1 MKIRSL
7 LFSAICLLALG
18 TSFISCSDDDNDSK
32 RDDSGSKVALSQ
44 NRVFI
49 LNEGSLNL
57 NNANIS
63 FYDPDKTIDFI
74 ADIFQKQNN
83 AKLGDTGQNM
93 IVYNDY
99 IYVIVSGSK
108 YITRLNAAGVEQ
120 QRFAFSSSEGSPRYM
135 TADDG
140 YIYVTQYGGKVSKL
154 NANTLERVKTFEGG
168 KNLEGI
174 AEEDGLLY
182 VANCYTVTET
192 GAYEYFNEVFV
203 IDANTMELKNT
214 LTVRRNPNKLL
225 EKNDKIFLL
234 ASLIWGGD
242 EGNELQVIDPKNNN
256 QVTSITAATHM
267 AASEN
272 TLYLINSDTD
282 YSSYPYTTV
291 NTFFTYNISTKQL
304 SEVNFLKNAPEELS
318 SASIYVMEINEKNG
332 DIYIGTTHY
341 VDGNGDI
348 YRFKKDGTFVEKFD
362 CGGQNPNNIVFL

>member
-83 AKLGDTGQNM
+83 AKLGDTGQDM
-93 IVYNDY
+93 IVYND
-99 IYVIVSGSK
+99 
-108 YITRLNAAGVEQ
+108 
-120 QRFAFSSSEGSPRYM
+120 
-135 TADDG
+135 

>member
-83 AKLGDTGQNM
+83 AKLGDTGQDM

-140 YIYVTQYGGKVSKL
+140 YIYVTQYGGKS
-154 NANTLERVKTFEGG
+154 
-168 KNLEGI
+168 I
-174 AEEDGLLY
+174 Q
-182 VANCYTVTET
+182 TECK
-192 GAYEYFNEVFV
+192 YFR
-203 IDANTMELKNT
+203 T
-214 LTVRRNPNKLL
+214 
-225 EKNDKIFLL
+225 
-234 ASLIWGGD
+234 
-242 EGNELQVIDPKNNN
+242 
-256 QVTSITAATHM
+256 
-267 AASEN
+267 SEN
-272 TLYLINSDTD
+272 
-282 YSSYPYTTV
+282 
-291 NTFFTYNISTKQL
+291 F
-304 SEVNFLKNAPEELS
+304 
-318 SASIYVMEINEKNG
+318 
-332 DIYIGTTHY
+332 
-341 VDGNGDI
+341 
-348 YRFKKDGTFVEKFD
+348 
-362 CGGQNPNNIVFL
+362 